1 MARGGGS
8 CNRLA
13 VIMDKDFNIELVW
26 QLGITPMNNIL
37 DSTICRSVQLEVENV
52 KGSATSR
59 ADLVGVRQ
67 SAWKKPPLVM

>member
-13 VIMDKDFNIELVW
+13 VIMDKDINIELVW

-37 DSTICRSVQLEVENV
+37 DYVDLRS
-52 KGSATSR
+52 
-59 ADLVGVRQ
+59 
-67 SAWKKPPLVM
+67 WKSKM